1 MLKFIQN
8 EPALVFGKTLII
20 ADIHLG
26 LEYELYKSG
35 IKVPSQTEKMKRKIY
50 SLIKKTK
57 AKRGAALAPIIDLA
71 SASAAPAKH
80 TPTNISELDRVLC
93 GGIVSGSVTLL
104 AGEPGIG
111 KSTLVAQIAE
121 KFNTPYYVSGEESQ
135 GQVVMRLK
143 RLNIKPD
150 NISFSNAIEV
160 GSIISSAE
168 KLKPSLLI
176 IDSIQT
182 MIASE
187 IDNLPGTPTAVRAA
201 TAQLIGYAK
210 SSNVPVLL
218 IGQVTKDGTVA
229 GPKTLEHLVD
239 TVLTIEGD
247 PQSQYRI
254 LRAAKNRFGST
265 DEVGIFEMTELGMIP
280 VENPSARFLEDR
292 SNNPGSVI
300 TCLMEG
306 TRPILVEV
314 QALAEKSLFSNPI
327 RRTSGYDA
335 GRLQMLIAII
345 NKRTDVK
352 VAGHDVYVNVV
363 GGIKIKE
370 HAADLAV
377 CAAIISC
384 VKDKAMP
391 KDTIV
396 FGELGLG
403 GEVRSVPFIDKRINE
418 AERLGFKNKISPK
431 TVQSI
436 EKIL

>member
-1 MLKFIQN
+1 M
-8 EPALVFGKTLII
+8 
-20 ADIHLG
+20 
-26 LEYELYKSG
+26 
-35 IKVPSQTEKMKRKIY
+35 
-50 SLIKKTK
+50 
-57 AKRGAALAPIIDLA
+57 APIVDLA
-71 SASAAPAKH
+71 SASAEPAKH
-80 TPTNISELDRVLC
+80 TLTNISELDRVLS
-93 GGIVSGSVTLL
+93 GGVVSGSVTLL

-111 KSTLVAQIAE
+111 KSTLVAQIASE
-121 KFNTPYYVSGEESQ
+121 FNSPYYVSGEESQ

-160 GSIISSAE
+160 GSIIASAE

-201 TAQLIGYAK
+201 TAQLIGFAK
-210 SSNVPVLL
+210 SSNIPVLL
-218 IGQVTKDGTVA
+218 IGQVTKDGIVA

-247 PQSQYRI
+247 PESQYRI
-254 LRAAKNRFGST
+254 LRASKNRFGST

-280 VENPSARFLEDR
+280 VENPSARFIEER

-377 CAAIISC
+377 CAAIMSS
-384 VKDKAMP
+384 VKDKALP

-403 GEVRSVPFIDKRINE
+403 GEIRSVPFIDKRANE
-418 AERLGFKNKISPK
+418 AERLGFKNKITPK

-436 EKIL
+436 KNLL

>member
-1 MLKFIQN
+1 MLNCSHCDTQYAKWQGLCS
-8 EPALVFGKTLII
+8 ECGKWGTI
-20 ADIHLG
+20 
-26 LEYELYKSG
+26 EEES
-35 IKVPSQTEKMKRKIY
+35 
-50 SLIKKTK
+50 TK
-57 AKRGAALAPIIDLA
+57 AFATGSQKIKSKGGAALAPILDLA

-80 TPTNISELDRVLC
+80 SPTNINELDRVLS
-93 GGIVSGSVTLL
+93 GGIVSGSVILL

-111 KSTLVAQIAE
+111 KSTLVAQIASRFE
-121 KFNTPYYVSGEESQ
+121 SPYYVSGEESQ

-143 RLNIKPD
+143 RLSIKPD

-160 GSIISSAE
+160 GSIIASAE

-210 SSNVPVLL
+210 SSNTPILL

-247 PQSQYRI
+247 PESQYRI
-254 LRAAKNRFGST
+254 LRAGKNRFGST
-265 DEVGIFEMTELGMIP
+265 DEVGIFEMTEAGMIG
-280 VENPSARFLEDR
+280 VENPSARFLEER

-314 QALAEKSLFSNPI
+314 QALGEKSLFSNPI
-327 RRTSGYDA
+327 RRTSGFDA
-335 GRLQMLIAII
+335 GRLQMLLAII
-345 NKRTDVK
+345 NKRTDIK
-352 VAGHDVYVNVV
+352 VAGHDIYVNVV

-377 CAAIISC
+377 CAAIMSS
-384 VKDKAMP
+384 VKDRALP

-403 GEVRSVPFIDKRINE
+403 GEIRSVPFIDKRINE
-418 AERLGFKNKISPK
+418 AERLGFKNKITPK
-431 TVQSI
+431 TAQSI
-436 EKIL
+436 RNLL